1 MSASAPAVRVDR
13 LQLRAVRSPRG
24 RNARWDCL
32 LSDAILTW
40 PLPMIGSGWC
50 VFAGPVLCFWK
61 FIRHPQAQRLRGDV
75 DSYLSARGSRDLVRA
90 AHQELTRA
98 WWESRDNY
106 ALFVS
111 QFVIDEASAG
121 DVGAASRCLD
131 ALQSIPLLDV
141 TNDVVFLAA
150 RLVRDGGIPRQAQV
164 DALHVASSTVHGM
177 DYLLTWN
184 CKHIANASL
193 RRRIEAICKAA
204 GYQPPIICTPF
215 ESPKD

>member
-1 MSASAPAVRVDR
+1 MLKPSVYVETSIV
-13 LQLRAVRSPRG
+13 
-24 RNARWDCL
+24 
-32 LSDAILTW
+32 
-40 PLPMIGSGWC
+40 
-50 VFAGPVLCFWK
+50 
-61 FIRHPQAQRLRGDV
+61 
-75 DSYLSARGSRDLVRA
+75 SYLSARGSRDLVRA
-90 AHQELTRA
+90 AHQEVTRA

-106 ALFVS
+106 AMFVS

-121 DVGAASRCLD
+121 DVGAASRRLD

-150 RLVRDGGIPRQAQV
+150 RLVRDGGIPPQARV

-215 ESPKD
+215 ELPKD